1 MKIAVLSDIHGN
13 LDALKAVMEDI
24 HSQGAE
30 KIFICG
36 DVAMAGAEPAET
48 IDYLLKERKFKDIV
62 IIQGNTDE
70 MILKSTGSP
79 DDGYTP
85 PNETM
90 AEALKYAQKI
100 LSPNKKEFLFE
111 LAPSHSEKID
121 DISVLLVHGSPR
133 RNNED
138 IYPDM
143 PMDEL
148 AKIIEG
154 VEENVIFCGHT
165 HKPVIYHLGKKTV
178 INAGSVGRPFADMPD
193 ACYVILYTAGS
204 GKFEVNFRYVPY
216 DYRFSAEKLS
226 KLPFKGAEKLAQML
240 IKATSE
246 YPD

>member
-100 LSPNKKEFLFE
+100 LHQIKKSFYLS
-111 LAPSHSEKID
+111 LRHNT
-121 DISVLLVHGSPR
+121 V
-133 RNNED
+133 
-138 IYPDM
+138 
-143 PMDEL
+143 
-148 AKIIEG
+148 
-154 VEENVIFCGHT
+154 
-165 HKPVIYHLGKKTV
+165 KKLM
-178 INAGSVGRPFADMPD
+178 I
-193 ACYVILYTAGS
+193 
-204 GKFEVNFRYVPY
+204 
-216 DYRFSAEKLS
+216 
-226 KLPFKGAEKLAQML
+226 
-240 IKATSE
+240 
-246 YPD
+246 